1 MAGKSDYLEN
11 KILNY
16 IFNAGAFTAP
26 TNVYIAL
33 FTVAPNDAGSGGTE
47 VTGGSY
53 ARSGKA
59 CTTSEF
65 ATTTTGVITN
75 VNNILF
81 AQATAAWGTIVAF
94 AIYDASSAGNM
105 LYWNTLTPPKVVA
118 INDTVTIAAGQLQI
132 EED

>member
-16 IFNAGAFTAP
+16 IFNGGAFTAP
-26 TNVYIAL
+26 TNVYVAL

-53 ARSGKA
+53 ARSGVA
-59 CTTSEF
+59 CNTSEF

-75 VNNILF
+75 LNDILF
-81 AQATAAWGTIVAF
+81 AQATAAWGTVVAF
-94 AIYDASSAGNM
+94 ALYDAVSGGNM

-118 INDTVTIAAGQLQI
+118 INDTVTVAAGQLQI